1 MPNKVPGDANAA
13 GLQIYLENDC
23 FGAVAG
29 DRALLVAG
37 VELAGTLRFKL
48 KTTRIELAQNSG
60 EGIQAGEP
68 GQTWRLER
76 KRAK

>member
-13 GLQIYLENDC
+13 GLQIYLENNC

-29 DRALLVAG
+29 GRAPLVAG
-37 VELAGTLRFKL
+37 VEQAGTLRFKQ
-48 KTTRIELAQNSG
+48 KATGIELAQNSG
-60 EGIQAGEP
+60 ESVQAGEP

>member
-13 GLQIYLENDC
+13 GLQIYLENHC
-23 FGAVAG
+23 FGAEAG

-37 VELAGTLRFKL
+37 AEQAGTLRFKL
-48 KTTRIELAQNSG
+48 KAAGIELAQNGG
-60 EGIQAGEP
+60 EGVQAGEP

-76 KRAK
+76 KRVK